1 MSERE
6 KNIIRR
12 LSDTVPKL
20 DKEEQN
26 YLLGYAEG
34 MADAKGGQ
42 GNKQL
47 QEEQRGGDVLFNVW
61 VLHQR
66 IIRKENQRDTHRKT
80 RKSQII
86 KIEGG
91 WLNGI
96 KVCKLCKN

>member
-47 QEEQRGGDVLFNVW
+47 QEE
-61 VLHQR
+61 
-66 IIRKENQRDTHRKT
+66 
-80 RKSQII
+80 
-86 KIEGG
+86 
-91 WLNGI
+91 
-96 KVCKLCKN
+96 

>member
-1 MSERE
+1 LTLQLSYYKIKPSYKGGAYMSERE

-47 QEEQRGGDVLFNVW
+47 QEE
-61 VLHQR
+61 
-66 IIRKENQRDTHRKT
+66 
-80 RKSQII
+80 
-86 KIEGG
+86 
-91 WLNGI
+91 
-96 KVCKLCKN
+96 